1 VGATLLAVAAL
12 TERNIDV
19 DEHFIPLHASTS
31 AGTGAED
38 FPIAGREFQRVIALR
53 LWPGITSTDIE
64 QVVAALA
71 GILAAAR
78 GKGAA

>member
-1 VGATLLAVAAL
+1 MSTSSPS
-12 TERNIDV
+12 TRT
-19 DEHFIPLHASTS
+19 TS

-38 FPIAGREFQRVIALR
+38 FPIAGREFQRVMALR

-71 GILAAAR
+71 GILATAR